1 MQIRPRLSYANVVS
15 TLCLFLALGGGAAF
29 AASKIRSGD
38 IARNAIKSGN
48 IAPGAVK
55 APDVFKRAITSGK
68 LAVGAVRSNQI
79 ADAAVNSKQIADG
92 AVGSKQI
99 GAGAVG
105 PSNLQFPVFYATS
118 PSGGPTPLTPGPDPY
133 PLTGDTWTQQP
144 GEIDVIFG
152 AAAATIA
159 YDESGAG
166 SCRVFFEVKLN
177 GQQVGGGEVS
187 TGSTSLQRVEQSVGA
202 QPQIDPVVP
211 VKNQLT
217 VSTASNGA
225 CTPESAID
233 STRFRVLAFG

>member
-1 MQIRPRLSYANVVS
+1 MPNRPRLSYANVAS
-15 TLCLFLALGGGAAF
+15 TLCLFLALGGGTAF
-29 AASKIRSGD
+29 AASKIRSSD

-55 APDVFKRAITSGK
+55 TSDVFKRAIGSGK

-79 ADAAVNSKQIADG
+79 VDG

-99 GAGAVG
+99 GAGAVS

-118 PSGGPTPLTPGPDPY
+118 PSGGSTPVTSGPDPY
-133 PLTGDTWTQQP
+133 PLTGGTWTQQP

-159 YDESGAG
+159 YDESGPG
-166 SCRVFFEVKLN
+166 SCRVFFEVDLN

-187 TGSTSLQRVEQSVGA
+187 TGSTSLQRTEQSVGA
-202 QPQIDPVVP
+202 QPQIDPVTP

-225 CTPESAID
+225 CTPESRID
-233 STRFRVLAFG
+233 STRFRILAFG